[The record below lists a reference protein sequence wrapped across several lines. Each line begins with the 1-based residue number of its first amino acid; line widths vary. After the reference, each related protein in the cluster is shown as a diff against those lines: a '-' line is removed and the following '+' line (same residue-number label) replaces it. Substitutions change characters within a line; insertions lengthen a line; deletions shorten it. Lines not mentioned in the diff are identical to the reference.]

1 MNTTSADTV
10 HARTTK
16 PYDPVRMI
24 MSTPVAVLDVGAT
37 LREVAEELTRNEI
50 GAVLVA
56 DASRTGLISE
66 RDLITAFSAGGNIAH
81 RQIGE
86 VVTSDLVWCSPEDAI
101 VDVGAIMTA
110 TGVRHLPV
118 GDHRTAI
125 GIVSARDVL
134 TILVASTRDGSK
146 HAKGKAAADAPPK
159 PRR

>member
-1 MNTTSADTV
+1 
-10 HARTTK
+10 
-16 PYDPVRMI
+16 MI

-86 VVTSDLVWCSPEDAI
+86 VLTSDLVWCSPEDAI
-101 VDVGAIMTA
+101 VNVGAI
-110 TGVRHLPV
+110 R
-118 GDHRTAI
+118 
-125 GIVSARDVL
+125 
-134 TILVASTRDGSK
+134 TRDGGSSSP
-146 HAKGKAAADAPPK
+146 GRRPPHRNRHCLGS
-159 PRR
+159 RRPDNSGRVHS

>member
-1 MNTTSADTV
+1 MNTTSAG
-10 HARTTK
+10 TTT
-16 PYDPVRMI
+16 PHDPVRMI

-66 RDLITAFSAGGNIAH
+66 RDLIAAFSAGGDIAH

-86 VVTSDLVWCSPEDAI
+86 VFTSDLVWCSPEDAI

-125 GIVSARDVL
+125 GIVSARDIL
-134 TILVASTRDGSK
+134 TILVESTRDGSR
-146 HAKGKAAADAPPK
+146 HAKGTAAADAPP
-159 PRR
+159 RSGR